1 MATPEEAQAQSNAAM
16 AALTPYLNQLSYGHL
31 EQRAAAIAAISSRTE
46 AERRQAE
53 VRAKIIAFVR
63 GIPKAEGPVEVRA
76 FGRSE
81 EDGFT
86 IERIAYASC
95 PDYWVTA
102 NVYVPPGPGP
112 FPAMVMTVGH
122 GAGKESLFPWAATLA
137 RAGVLVLAYD
147 PMGQGERF
155 QHFDPELGDSKLERL
170 GEHEHANQASLLVGL
185 PITRYWFA
193 DGIRAVDYLIGRGDV
208 DAAHIGTFGCSGGG
222 TAAAYL
228 AAMDTRV
235 SVAAV
240 SSYITS
246 FKALLPGNGP
256 QDAEQTLPGFIS
268 SGLDFPDW
276 VELAA
281 PRAYAIVAYEQDFFP
296 IAGAVQTF
304 EEARRFYGHFRA
316 GENIALI
323 RGPGGHCN
331 LPAVTPQLLAF
342 LVRHLKG
349 PHAPVPTF
357 ENVRPRDPESLIVT
371 PTGQVLTSLPGKTIE
386 DFARAALRPQG
397 PPAVTRAAV
406 DALRARLQTDIA
418 ELAGAAATPSP
429 AVAVRTAPLV
439 EKERYR
445 IESVEFETV
454 PGVVLPGRLAL
465 PTSAGPHPVVLWLD
479 AAPLDKTTALADFDR
494 LAASG
499 HIVLALHLSGVLG
512 EPDPNPNRLAL
523 GQYQTLALR
532 PLIIGKTLVGLRVD
546 DTRRAIAWLTAL
558 PETDRTRVLV
568 YGRGAQGM
576 VALHAAALESAITEV
591 VIENTLVSYRA
602 ALQAGLRRNLGELT
616 IPDVLDHYD
625 TPELMTAISPRRV
638 TVLNPANAM
647 GRPMRLAQA
656 RETLTPALASARAL
670 GEPDRI
676 RLQRR
681 DPRDPL
687 PIDAMAAGSN

>member
-1 MATPEEAQAQSNAAM
+1 
-16 AALTPYLNQLSYGHL
+16 
-31 EQRAAAIAAISSRTE
+31 
-46 AERRQAE
+46 
-53 VRAKIIAFVR
+53 
-63 GIPKAEGPVEVRA
+63 
-76 FGRSE
+76 
-81 EDGFT
+81 
-86 IERIAYASC
+86 
-95 PDYWVTA
+95 
-102 NVYVPPGPGP
+102 
-112 FPAMVMTVGH
+112 
-122 GAGKESLFPWAATLA
+122 
-137 RAGVLVLAYD
+137 
-147 PMGQGERF
+147 
-155 QHFDPELGDSKLERL
+155 
-170 GEHEHANQASLLVGL
+170 
-185 PITRYWFA
+185 
-193 DGIRAVDYLIGRGDV
+193 
-208 DAAHIGTFGCSGGG
+208 
-222 TAAAYL
+222 
-228 AAMDTRV
+228 
-235 SVAAV
+235 
-240 SSYITS
+240 
-246 FKALLPGNGP
+246 
-256 QDAEQTLPGFIS
+256 
-268 SGLDFPDW
+268 
-276 VELAA
+276 
-281 PRAYAIVAYEQDFFP
+281 
-296 IAGAVQTF
+296 
-304 EEARRFYGHFRA
+304 
-316 GENIALI
+316 
-323 RGPGGHCN
+323 
-331 LPAVTPQLLAF
+331 
-342 LVRHLKG
+342 
-349 PHAPVPTF
+349 
-357 ENVRPRDPESLIVT
+357 LIVT
-371 PTGQVLTSLPGKTIE
+371 PTGQVLTSLRGKTIE

-429 AVAVRTAPLV
+429 AVAVRAAPLV

-532 PLIIGKTLVGLRVD
+532 PLIIGKTLVGLRVN

-591 VIENTLVSYRA
+591 VIENALVSYRA